1 MSQPISNATIADLLE
16 ALGKPDAATNVRWS
30 EGESG
35 RRFENETEVLRDQ
48 LAAAEDEL
56 AHAVAENDRLVAAM
70 CPRCT
75 KKLEK
80 TA

>member
-1 MSQPISNATIADLLE
+1 MSQPINGGIIADLLE
-16 ALGKPDAATNVRWS
+16 ALGKPAAAADIRWGDL
-30 EGESG
+30 EHGHRPQDEI
-35 RRFENETEVLRDQ
+35 EALRDQ
-48 LAAAEDEL
+48 LAASEDEL